1 MLYLHSYLFCMT
13 ANFSNGTLYCSFC
26 GEAQQDV
33 DRLITG
39 PNVNICSNC
48 VKTCLDLLGEE
59 SSPKANKDGDATT
72 GEANANITLSSPE
85 KIKLFLDN
93 YIIGQDYAKKVLSVA
108 VYNHY
113 KRLKYLETHKNTDDV
128 EISKSNVLLIGPTGC
143 GKTLLAQTLARLL
156 NVPFAIAD
164 ATTLTEAGY
173 VGDDVENVLQR
184 LIQNA
189 DGDVEKAQKGIIYL
203 DEIDKIGRKSENPSI
218 TRDVSGEGVQ
228 QALLKIIEGTT
239 ASVNK
244 EGDRKHPTSERYTIN
259 THNILFICGGAFEGI
274 DKIIS
279 RRCQDTS
286 IGFVANVKSKTND
299 KESSKIIKKVNSDD
313 LIKFGIIPEL
323 IGRLPIVAVLDQ
335 LNEQDLINVL
345 TQPKNA
351 IVKQYKKLFEMDN
364 VELNFDDDVLKLIA
378 EKSLKRKSGARGL
391 RTITEKILLDTMYD
405 VPNGNWKK
413 ITVKCKDNSFYIEK
427 QNSSTQEVIKVG
439 GFGDEKNKQNDKT
452 HDSQLNKKV
461 S

>member
-1 MLYLHSYLFCMT
+1 MADFESG
-13 ANFSNGTLYCSFC
+13 NLYCSFC

-33 DRLITG
+33 DRLIIG
-39 PNVNICSNC
+39 PNVNICNNC
-48 VKTCLDLLGEE
+48 IKTCLGLLDDNSKGENNTTNNNIE
-59 SSPKANKDGDATT
+59 TKD
-72 GEANANITLSSPE
+72 IILSSPE
-85 KIKLFLDN
+85 KIKSFLDS

-113 KRLKYLETHKNTDDV
+113 KRLKFLETNKDDV

-143 GKTLLAQTLARLL
+143 GKTLLAQTLAKLL

-189 DGDVEKAQKGIIYL
+189 NGDIEKAEKGIIYL

-239 ASVNK
+239 SSVNK
-244 EGDRKHPTSERYTIN
+244 EGDRKHPNSERYTIN
-259 THNILFICGGAFEGI
+259 TKNILFICGGAFEGI
-274 DKIIS
+274 DKIIA
-279 RRCQDTS
+279 RRCQDSS
-286 IGFVANVKSKTND
+286 IGFIANVKSKNSE
-299 KESSKIIKKVNSDD
+299 KENSKIIKKVNSDD

-335 LNEQDLINVL
+335 LTEEDLINVL

-364 VELNFDDDVLKLIA
+364 VELEFETDALRLVA

-391 RTITEKILLDTMYD
+391 RTIVEKILLDIMYEI
-405 VPNGNWKK
+405 PNGIWKK
-413 ITVKCKDNSFYIEK
+413 VFVKRKENSFVIEK
-427 QNSSTQEVIKVG
+427 KNDKMQEVVNVKGLDKNVKTKS
-439 GFGDEKNKQNDKT
+439 EKPKNEKQPT
-452 HDSQLNKKV
+452 LLEA
-461 S
+461 

>member
-1 MLYLHSYLFCMT
+1 MASSGNKT
-13 ANFSNGTLYCSFC
+13 IYCSFC
-26 GEAQQDV
+26 GNAQQDV
-33 DRLITG
+33 DKMIIGGTNT
-39 PNVNICSNC
+39 NVNICSNC
-48 VKTCLDLLGEE
+48 VRTCLELMGEE
-59 SSPKANKDGDATT
+59 SRPKQNINNEDAKI
-72 GEANANITLSSPE
+72 EDKNITLSSPE
-85 KIKLFLDN
+85 KIKSFLDN

-113 KRLKYLETHKNTDDV
+113 KRLKYLENNNKNEDDV
-128 EISKSNVLLIGPTGC
+128 EIAKSNVLLIGPTGC

-173 VGDDVENVLQR
+173 VGDDAENVLQR

-189 DGDVEKAQKGIIYL
+189 DGDVEKAQRGIIYL

-239 ASVNK
+239 ANVSK
-244 EGDRKHPTSERYTIN
+244 EGDRKHPTGDRYVIN

-274 DKIIS
+274 DKIIA
-279 RRCQDTS
+279 RRCQDSS
-286 IGFVANVKSKTND
+286 IGFIANVKSKTNEQERT
-299 KESSKIIKKVNSDD
+299 KMIKKVNSDD

-335 LNEQDLINVL
+335 LTEQDLINVL
-345 TQPKNA
+345 TKPKNA
-351 IVKQYKKLFEMDN
+351 IIKQYKKLFEMDN
-364 VELNFDDDVLKLIA
+364 AELEFDEDALKLVA

-391 RTITEKILLDTMYD
+391 RTIVEKILLDTMYEI
-405 VPNGNWKK
+405 PQGIWKK
-413 ITVKCKDNSFYIEK
+413 IRILRKDNNFYVEKTNNNAKELTKVQGLHEEKKTNSDLEK
-427 QNSSTQEVIKVG
+427 Q
-439 GFGDEKNKQNDKT
+439 EK
-452 HDSQLNKKV
+452 SA
-461 S
+461 

>member
-1 MLYLHSYLFCMT
+1 MSGFEKDGVRK
-13 ANFSNGTLYCSFC
+13 SLYCSFC
-26 GEAQQDV
+26 GASQAEV
-33 DRLITG
+33 EKLIAG
-39 PNVNICSNC
+39 NDGHICNNC
-48 VKTCLDLLGEE
+48 VETCIMLLGQNSGTDSNVSNEQDKTNVGGDKNIVL
-59 SSPKANKDGDATT
+59 SSPKA
-72 GEANANITLSSPE
+72 ITE
-85 KIKLFLDN
+85 FLDN
-93 YIIGQDYAKKVLSVA
+93 YIIGQEFAKKTLSVA

-113 KRLKYLETHKNTDDV
+113 KRLKYTAEGKKNDV

-189 DGDVEKAQKGIIYL
+189 GGDVEKAQNGIVYI

-228 QALLKIIEGTT
+228 QALLKIIEGTVS
-239 ASVNK
+239 SVNK
-244 EGDRKHPTSERYTIN
+244 DGDRKHPNSERYTID
-259 THNILFICGGAFEGI
+259 TSNILFICGGAFEGI

-279 RRCQDTS
+279 ERTS
-286 IGFVANVKSKTND
+286 GNKIGFIADVKSKNNE
-299 KESSKIIKKVNSDD
+299 KENAKIVKKVTSDD

-323 IGRLPIVAVLDQ
+323 IGRLPIVAVLEQ
-335 LNEQDLINVL
+335 LTEQDLINIL
-345 TQPKNA
+345 TKPKNA
-351 IVKQYKKLFEMDN
+351 IVKQYKKLFEMDDSKL
-364 VELNFDDDVLKLIA
+364 EFDDNALRLIA

-391 RTITEKILLDTMYD
+391 RSITERILLDTMYEL
-405 VPNGNWKK
+405 PSSKWEN
-413 ITVKCKDNSFYIEK
+413 ISVKTDEDGFVIEK
-427 QNSSTQEVIKVG
+427 KKGRLQEVVKVG
-439 GFGDEKNKQNDKT
+439 GFQIKQKKDNDKN
-452 HDSQLNKKV
+452 DKDDKKKYKV

>member
-1 MLYLHSYLFCMT
+1 MP
-13 ANFSNGTLYCSFC
+13 ANFDSGTLYCSFC
-26 GEAQQDV
+26 GEPQRSV
-33 DRLITG
+33 DKLITG
-39 PNVNICSNC
+39 PNVNICSEC
-48 VKTCLDLLGEE
+48 VKTCLELMGVETERLEKNNNNFT
-59 SSPKANKDGDATT
+59 PKKITS
-72 GEANANITLSSPE
+72 EAVLSSPE

-113 KRLKYLETHKNTDDV
+113 KRLKYFQNHTDNDDV

-189 DGDVEKAQKGIIYL
+189 NGNVEKAQMGIIYL

-244 EGDRKHPTSERYTIN
+244 DGDRKHPTSERYTID

-274 DKIIS
+274 DKIIAH
-279 RRCQDTS
+279 RCQDSS
-286 IGFVANVKSKTND
+286 IGFIANVKSKTND
-299 KESSKIIKKVNSDD
+299 KENVKLVKKVNSDD

-323 IGRLPIVAVLDQ
+323 IGRLPIVAVLEQ
-335 LNEQDLINVL
+335 LNEDDLINVL

-364 VELNFDDDVLKLIA
+364 VELEFENEALRLIA

-391 RTITEKILLDTMYD
+391 RTITEKILLDTMYEI
-405 VPNGNWKK
+405 PNGQW
-413 ITVKCKDNSFYIEK
+413 
-427 QNSSTQEVIKVG
+427 
-439 GFGDEKNKQNDKT
+439 
-452 HDSQLNKKV
+452 KKV
-461 S
+461 SIKRKDNDFYVEKRNDKMQEVKKIGSISDKSNDKLKEKIEKTERKQKEEKAS

>member
-1 MLYLHSYLFCMT
+1 MS
-13 ANFSNGTLYCSFC
+13 NFGNGVLYCSFC
-26 GEAQQDV
+26 GSAQNEV

-39 PNVNICSNC
+39 PNVNICNNC
-48 VKTCLDLLGEE
+48 IHTCIELLGEK
-59 SSPKANKDGDATT
+59 SIQDN
-72 GEANANITLSSPE
+72 NANTTADKIDTKDIVLSSPQ
-85 KIKLFLDN
+85 KIKEFLDN
-93 YIIGQDYAKKVLSVA
+93 YIIGQEYAKKVLSVA

-113 KRLKYLETHKNTDDV
+113 KRLKYLENHNEDDV
-128 EISKSNVLLIGPTGC
+128 EIVKSNVLLIGPTGC
-143 GKTLLAQTLARLL
+143 GKTLLAQTLAKLL

-189 DGDVEKAQKGIIYL
+189 NGDIERAQKGIIYL

-239 ASVNK
+239 SSVNK
-244 EGDRKHPTSERYTIN
+244 EGDRKHPNSERYTIN
-259 THNILFICGGAFEGI
+259 TKNILFICGGAFEGI

-279 RRCQDTS
+279 RRTQES
-286 IGFVANVKSKTND
+286 AIGFIANVKSKNND
-299 KESSKIIKKVNSDD
+299 KNTTKLIRKVNSDD

-335 LNEQDLINVL
+335 LTEEDLINVL

-351 IVKQYKKLFEMDN
+351 IIKQYKKLFEMDK
-364 VELNFDDDVLKLIA
+364 VTLDFKTEALQLIA

-391 RTITEKILLDTMYD
+391 RSIVEKILLDIMD
-405 VPNGNWKK
+405 EIPNSNWKN
-413 ITVKCKDNSFYIEK
+413 IEVKRKDNSFIIEK
-427 QNSSTQEVIKVG
+427 KNDNAQEVVQIK
-439 GFGDEKNKQNDKT
+439 GFKDDKQTPDNKPKT
-452 HDSQLNKKV
+452 LLDNTKIA
-461 S
+461 

>member
-1 MLYLHSYLFCMT
+1 M
-13 ANFSNGTLYCSFC
+13 
-26 GEAQQDV
+26 E
-33 DRLITG
+33 RLIVG
-39 PNVNICSNC
+39 PDVNICNNC
-48 VKTCLDLLGEE
+48 IHTCLELLGENNNLNIVDN
-59 SSPKANKDGDATT
+59 NKILTQT
-72 GEANANITLSSPE
+72 PEIVLSSPE
-85 KIKLFLDN
+85 KIKTFLDN
-93 YIIGQDYAKKVLSVA
+93 YIVGQDYAKKVLSVA

-113 KRLKYLETHKNTDDV
+113 KRLKYFENHKQDSNDV

-164 ATTLTEAGY
+164 ATTLTQAGY

-189 DGDVEKAQKGIIYL
+189 DGDVEKAETGIIYI

-239 ASVNK
+239 ASVSK
-244 EGDRKHPTSERYTIN
+244 EGDRKHPTGERYTIN

-274 DKIIS
+274 DKIIA
-279 RRCQDTS
+279 RRCNDNA
-286 IGFVANVKSKTND
+286 IGFIANVKSKTD
-299 KESSKIIKKVNSDD
+299 SKEHIKLIKKVNSDD
-313 LIKFGIIPEL
+313 LIKFGVIPEL

-335 LNEQDLINVL
+335 LTEQDLINVL

-351 IVKQYKKLFEMDN
+351 IIKQYQKLFEMDN
-364 VELNFDDDVLKLIA
+364 VELEFEQEALQLIA

-391 RTITEKILLDTMYD
+391 RTIVEKILLDTMYEI
-405 VPNGNWKK
+405 PQGIWKK
-413 ITVKCKDNSFYIEK
+413 IRILRKDNNFYVEKTNNNVKELTKVQGLHEDKKTNSNLEK
-427 QNSSTQEVIKVG
+427 Q
-439 GFGDEKNKQNDKT
+439 EK
-452 HDSQLNKKV
+452 SA
-461 S
+461 

>member
-1 MLYLHSYLFCMT
+1 MASFGD
-13 ANFSNGTLYCSFC
+13 GTLYCSFC
-26 GEAQQDV
+26 GEAQHEV

-48 VKTCLDLLGEE
+48 VRTCLDLMGEE
-59 SSPKANKDGDATT
+59 SHIKSGNNETLQKIEDH
-72 GEANANITLSSPE
+72 TLSSPE
-85 KIKLFLDN
+85 KIKSFLDN
-93 YIIGQDYAKKVLSVA
+93 YIIGQDYAKKVLAVA

-113 KRLKYLETHKNTDDV
+113 KRLQYLAKHGYSEADV

-239 ASVNK
+239 ASIGK
-244 EGDRKHPTSERYTIN
+244 DGDRKHPTGDRYVID
-259 THNILFICGGAFEGI
+259 THNILFICGGAFEL
-274 DKIIS
+274 
-279 RRCQDTS
+279 T
-286 IGFVANVKSKTND
+286 
-299 KESSKIIKKVNSDD
+299 
-313 LIKFGIIPEL
+313 
-323 IGRLPIVAVLDQ
+323 
-335 LNEQDLINVL
+335 EQDLINVL
-345 TQPKNA
+345 TKPKNA

-364 VELNFDDDVLKLIA
+364 VTLDFEDEALKLIA
-378 EKSLKRKSGARGL
+378 KKSLKRKSGARGL
-391 RTITEKILLDTMYD
+391 RTIVEKILLDTMYEIPQG
-405 VPNGNWKK
+405 VWTKVK
-413 ITVKCKDNSFYIEK
+413 IMCKDDSFVVEKTNNNAKELSKVKGLKEYGDNNSEQHI
-427 QNSSTQEVIKVG
+427 
-439 GFGDEKNKQNDKT
+439 DKT
-452 HDSQLNKKV
+452 A
-461 S
+461 

>member
-1 MLYLHSYLFCMT
+1 MASFGD
-13 ANFSNGTLYCSFC
+13 GTLYCSFC
-26 GEAQQDV
+26 GEAQHEV

-48 VKTCLDLLGEE
+48 VRTCLDLMGEE
-59 SSPKANKDGDATT
+59 SHIKSGNNETLQKIEDH
-72 GEANANITLSSPE
+72 TLSSPE
-85 KIKLFLDN
+85 KIKSFFFFF
-93 YIIGQDYAKKVLSVA
+93 IIGQDYAKKVLAVA

-113 KRLKYLETHKNTDDV
+113 KRLQYLAKHGYSEADV

-239 ASVNK
+239 ASIGK
-244 EGDRKHPTSERYTIN
+244 DGDRKHPTGDRYVID

-274 DKIIS
+274 DKIVS

-286 IGFVANVKSKTND
+286 IGFIANVKSKTDD
-299 KESSKIIKKVNSDD
+299 KNRIKMIKKVNSDD

-335 LNEQDLINVL
+335 LTEQDLINVL
-345 TQPKNA
+345 TKPKNA

-364 VELNFDDDVLKLIA
+364 VTLDFEDEALKLIA
-378 EKSLKRKSGARGL
+378 KKSLKRKSGARGL
-391 RTITEKILLDTMYD
+391 RTIVEKILLDTMYEIPQG
-405 VPNGNWKK
+405 VWTKVK
-413 ITVKCKDNSFYIEK
+413 IMCKDDSFVVEKTNNNAKELSKVKGLKEYGDNNSEQHI
-427 QNSSTQEVIKVG
+427 
-439 GFGDEKNKQNDKT
+439 DKT
-452 HDSQLNKKV
+452 A
-461 S
+461 

>member
-1 MLYLHSYLFCMT
+1 MS
-13 ANFSNGTLYCSFC
+13 GTRDSDIRNNLYCSFC
-26 GEAQQDV
+26 GLAQYEV
-33 DRLITG
+33 EKLIAG
-39 PNVNICSNC
+39 NDGHICNNC
-48 VKTCLDLLGEE
+48 VKVCMELLQDNKTLDT
-59 SSPKANKDGDATT
+59 DASLSEPTN
-72 GEANANITLSSPE
+72 EITLSSPE
-85 KIKLFLDN
+85 KIKAFLDN

-113 KRLKYLETHKNTDDV
+113 KRLKYAQTHKDNDV
-128 EISKSNVLLIGPTGC
+128 EIAKSNVLLIGPTGC

-189 DGDVEKAQKGIIYL
+189 GGDVEKAQNGIIYL

-244 EGDRKHPTSERYTIN
+244 EGDRKHPNSERYTIN
-259 THNILFICGGAFEGI
+259 TSNILFICGGAFEGI

-279 RRCQDTS
+279 KRLTENT
-286 IGFVANVKSKTND
+286 IGFMANVKSKKD
-299 KESSKIIKKVNSDD
+299 EKENAKIIKKVNSDD
-313 LIKFGIIPEL
+313 LIKFGLIPEL

-335 LNEQDLINVL
+335 LDEQDLINVL
-345 TQPKNA
+345 IKPKNA
-351 IVKQYKKLFEMDN
+351 IVKQYKKLFEIDN
-364 VELNFDDDVLKLIA
+364 VALDFAEDALKLIA
-378 EKSLKRKSGARGL
+378 EKSLKKKSGARGL
-391 RTITEKILLDTMYD
+391 RTIVEKILLDTMYS
-405 VPNGNWKK
+405 VPNGEWKN
-413 ITVKCKDNSFYIEK
+413 ILVKRDESSFIIEK
-427 QNSSTQEVIKVG
+427 KNDHMQEVVRVG
-439 GFGDEKNKQNDKT
+439 KSQSYDTKQNQEEMPATKA
-452 HDSQLNKKV
+452 S
-461 S
+461 

>member
-1 MLYLHSYLFCMT
+1 M
-13 ANFSNGTLYCSFC
+13 ANLGNGTLYCSFC

-33 DRLITG
+33 DKLIIG
-39 PNVNICSNC
+39 PNVNICNNC
-48 VKTCLDLLGEE
+48 IKTCLDLLDE
-59 SSPKANKDGDATT
+59 KDQSKDKTKDNTT
-72 GEANANITLSSPE
+72 IDQKSTIMSSPE
-85 KIKLFLDN
+85 KIKTFLDN
-93 YIIGQDYAKKVLSVA
+93 YIIGQEYAKKVLSVA

-113 KRLKYLETHKNTDDV
+113 KRLKYFETNNDNDDV
-128 EISKSNVLLIGPTGC
+128 EITKSNVLLIGPTGS
-143 GKTLLAQTLARLL
+143 GKTLLAQTLAKLL

-189 DGDVEKAQKGIIYL
+189 NGDIEKAEKGIIYI

-239 ASVNK
+239 SSVNK
-244 EGDRKHPTSERYTIN
+244 EGDRKHPNSERYTIN
-259 THNILFICGGAFEGI
+259 TKNILFICGGAFEGI
-274 DKIIS
+274 DKIIAK
-279 RRCQDTS
+279 RCQDS
-286 IGFVANVKSKTND
+286 AIGFIANVKSKTNE
-299 KESSKIIKKVNSDD
+299 KENAKIIKKVNSDD

-335 LNEQDLINVL
+335 LTEEDLINVL

-351 IVKQYKKLFEMDN
+351 IVKQYKKLFEMDK
-364 VELNFDDDVLKLIA
+364 VDLSFDDDALRLVA

-391 RTITEKILLDTMYD
+391 RTIVEKILLDTMYEI
-405 VPNGNWKK
+405 PNGVWKK
-413 ITVKCKDNSFYIEK
+413 VNIKRKDNSFIVEK
-427 QNSSTQEVIKVG
+427 KNDKMQEVIKIK
-439 GFGDEKNKQNDKT
+439 GFEKDKTNDEKQNNIF
-452 HDSQLNKKV
+452 SNNKKENIA
-461 S
+461 